1 MDANHFPK
9 ILGTAT
15 LNEKGQ
21 LVIPAE
27 ARNELELEAG
37 TKIVIMKSPRKS
49 ALILIKAE
57 HVEGMLKNL
66 SDALND
72 IKSDTKKKK

>member
-1 MDANHFPK
+1 MDSNHFPK

-27 ARNELELEAG
+27 ARSDLGLDPG
-37 TKIVIMKSPRKS
+37 TKVVIMKSPRKS
-49 ALILIKAE
+49 ALIVIKAE
-57 HVEGMLKNL
+57 HVEGMIKNL

-72 IKSDTKKKK
+72 IKKEK

>member
-1 MDANHFPK
+1 MDSHHFPK

-27 ARNELELEAG
+27 ARSDLGLDPG
-37 TKIVIMKSPRKS
+37 TKVVIMKSPRKS
-49 ALILIKAE
+49 ALIVIKAE
-57 HVEGMLKNL
+57 HVEGMIKNL
-66 SDALND
+66 SDALSE
-72 IKSDTKKKK
+72 IKKDK

>member
-27 ARNELELEAG
+27 ARNELGLESG
-37 TKIVIMKSPRKS
+37 TKVVIMKSPRKS

-57 HVEGMLKNL
+57 HVEGMIKNL
-66 SDALND
+66 ADALND
-72 IKSDTKKKK
+72 IKEKK